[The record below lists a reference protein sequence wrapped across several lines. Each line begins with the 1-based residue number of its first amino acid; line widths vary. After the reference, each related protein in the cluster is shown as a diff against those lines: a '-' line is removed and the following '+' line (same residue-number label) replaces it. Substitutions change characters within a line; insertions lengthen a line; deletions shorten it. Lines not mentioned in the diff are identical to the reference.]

1 MQSGLFDGTS
11 TYLIQNN
18 NNKIICQYGFYN
30 ATTSG
35 GKGYNHISFKDW
47 IITKSNSATVGIFLI
62 TNIIALF

>member
-18 NNKIICQYGFYN
+18 NKKIICQYGFYN

-35 GKGYNHISFKDW
+35 GKGYNYISFKDW